1 MIVQEQQEVVA
12 EVLTKIKAFIDSE
25 AIVAGGAPRN
35 WKQGKLANDIDLYLR
50 SNCINT
56 FSRLRYQIK
65 HCLGIEKLE
74 TYQDVDVSQ
83 YTFGINLKIVKLLG
97 VKYKGVD
104 FQFIVMDPNVNYDNF
119 KMQIVKH
126 MDIGLN
132 RCWCDWYCTQ
142 DLGDIK
148 TTKEFEK
155 DFDNKELTLYT
166 SCMTTSQLEHCMKV
180 HLPKM
185 QKYYPE
191 YQLKIC

>member
-1 MIVQEQQEVVA
+1 MNVYEQQEVVA
-12 EVLTKIKAFIDSE
+12 EVLTKIKALIDSE

-35 WKQGKLANDIDLYLR
+35 WKQGELANDIDLYLR

-56 FSRLRYQIK
+56 SNRFQYQIK
-65 HCLGIEKLE
+65 QCLGIDKLE

-119 KMQIVKH
+119 KMQIVNH

-132 RCWCDWYCTQ
+132 RCWCDWYCKQ
-142 DLGDIK
+142 DLGDIR

-155 DFDNKELTLYT
+155 DFANKELTLYT
-166 SCMTTSQLEHCMKV
+166 YCMTASQLEHCMKV

-185 QKYYPE
+185 QKYYPK